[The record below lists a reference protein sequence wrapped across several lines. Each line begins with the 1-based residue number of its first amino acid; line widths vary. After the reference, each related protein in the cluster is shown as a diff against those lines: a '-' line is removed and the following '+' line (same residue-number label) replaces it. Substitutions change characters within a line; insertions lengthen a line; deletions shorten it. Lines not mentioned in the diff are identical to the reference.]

1 LLTILAPFG
10 YSLFNLWLILSQ
22 AKKFTSGYFFLDPG
36 TFVDI
41 ILGGNKELRDMEIKP
56 VIIGERIRDKR
67 SERGLSQKALAEMVG
82 ISPPAINRFEKGIKA
97 PSIDTLAK
105 LAKALGVSADFLLG
119 SGADDEIFVDDE
131 VKDAFKEFKQLS
143 PENRQH
149 ILQNIHFL
157 KAR

>member
-1 LLTILAPFG
+1 
-10 YSLFNLWLILSQ
+10 
-22 AKKFTSGYFFLDPG
+22 
-36 TFVDI
+36 
-41 ILGGNKELRDMEIKP
+41 MEINQEK
-56 VIIGERIRDKR
+56 IGVRIRSKR
-67 SERGLSQKALAEMVG
+67 SEIGLSQKALAEAVG
-82 ISPPAINRFEKGIKA
+82 VSPPAINRFEKGIKL

-119 SGADDEIFVDDE
+119 SAADDDIFVDDE

-157 KAR
+157 KTR